1 MKNHKKGS
9 IEAFDQNWRERKES
23 YYNHYVEGKAI
34 NQIQFAFKNHFNVFN
49 ELVFNKKQK
58 YKILEVGCGR
68 GTLSSYFA
76 NEGHECHLL
85 DTSKGIID
93 IAKKIFK
100 KNNHKAKFYVQNGEN
115 TSFEDNSFDIVFS
128 IGLMEHFKKIDK
140 ILDEKLRILKKGGSL
155 FLYVVPEYFNKN
167 IQKKYKWFND
177 LLKLE
182 NTSDEIIKQDVY
194 RSDANSTKYINYLKN
209 KTQEIYSSGIYS
221 VPMISPSIDFPFTLM
236 NEKQENIL
244 INYYETL
251 LKKRQKKYPTTNPW
265 LCEEGYGQAFL
276 IWAKK

>member
-1 MKNHKKGS
+1 
-9 IEAFDQNWRERKES
+9 
-23 YYNHYVEGKAI
+23 
-34 NQIQFAFKNHFNVFN
+34 
-49 ELVFNKKQK
+49 
-58 YKILEVGCGR
+58 
-68 GTLSSYFA
+68 
-76 NEGHECHLL
+76 
-85 DTSKGIID
+85 
-93 IAKKIFK
+93 
-100 KNNHKAKFYVQNGEN
+100 
-115 TSFEDNSFDIVFS
+115 
-128 IGLMEHFKKIDK
+128 MEHFKKIDK

-251 LKKRQKKYPTTNPW
+251 LKKRQKKYPNN
-265 LCEEGYGQAFL
+265 
-276 IWAKK
+276 